1 MMIDIG
7 MLKKLGK
14 EPVGAVAPC
23 GGDVSYDPASEAIQ
37 AEFDKLTRASKAM
50 TPVDWPRVVA
60 LCVEILSRK
69 SKDFTIACRLGVG
82 LLHTERIAGLGL
94 GAEVLGDMIGTFWN
108 DMHPPIGRERRRLN
122 ALAWWKEHAKTFLN
136 TFDATD
142 GFADDIESAAAAL
155 RRLDGILAEKI
166 ADAPGSRDLIV
177 ALERMPVATASEP
190 DGPPERTTGSEPS
203 IAEGVAPGE
212 PEKSIPLAPASATT
226 NPSSAVGGLATPSD
240 SGITV
245 ASPPARSRDR
255 ADAAL
260 RESLDR
266 FLRLSDM
273 YLAFD
278 PRAPLSYRL
287 RRIGIWT
294 AVEVPPRSAD
304 GQTMV
309 AAPDP
314 DRLGRLDRLVA
325 SRDIA
330 KVVPDIES
338 LVQEHIFCL
347 DSSYLCAMALGQLG
361 DRYDGA
367 RNAVEL
373 ETLSFVKRLPGIET
387 LCFSGGAPFAAPRTR
402 SWLYALESS
411 NGARR
416 DAAAS
421 EDSVPRTISEAR
433 GQAAAGELRGGIA
446 TLSAALRAA
455 PDGKTRF
462 RLSTALAGLLIEG
475 RQFAHARLQGNEI
488 VRLIDKFDLTDWDPG
503 QAIDGLTALLPCLTS
518 RDDDPPLADP
528 LRDRVHALLGRVGP
542 DRLSMTGP
550 IAG

>member
-1 MMIDIG
+1 
-7 MLKKLGK
+7 
-14 EPVGAVAPC
+14 
-23 GGDVSYDPASEAIQ
+23 
-37 AEFDKLTRASKAM
+37 
-50 TPVDWPRVVA
+50 
-60 LCVEILSRK
+60 
-69 SKDFTIACRLGVG
+69 
-82 LLHTERIAGLGL
+82 
-94 GAEVLGDMIGTFWN
+94 
-108 DMHPPIGRERRRLN
+108 
-122 ALAWWKEHAKTFLN
+122 
-136 TFDATD
+136 
-142 GFADDIESAAAAL
+142 
-155 RRLDGILAEKI
+155 
-166 ADAPGSRDLIV
+166 
-177 ALERMPVATASEP
+177 
-190 DGPPERTTGSEPS
+190 
-203 IAEGVAPGE
+203 
-212 PEKSIPLAPASATT
+212 
-226 NPSSAVGGLATPSD
+226 
-240 SGITV
+240 
-245 ASPPARSRDR
+245 
-255 ADAAL
+255 
-260 RESLDR
+260 
-266 FLRLSDM
+266 M

-294 AVEVPPRSAD
+294 AVEAPPRSAD

-325 SRDIA
+325 LAGYRQGRSGYRVSGPGTHFSASTAVICAPWRSGNWATGTTGRGTRSRT
-330 KVVPDIES
+330 
-338 LVQEHIFCL
+338 
-347 DSSYLCAMALGQLG
+347 G
-361 DRYDGA
+361 
-367 RNAVEL
+367 NAV
-373 ETLSFVKRLPGIET
+373 FRQRLPGIET

-421 EDSVPRTISEAR
+421 EDSVPRTISKAR

-446 TLSAALRAA
+446 TLSAALRGPGRQNPFSSEHGA
-455 PDGKTRF
+455 G
-462 RLSTALAGLLIEG
+462 GLLIEG

-528 LRDRVHALLGRVGP
+528 LRDRVHALLGRIGP